1 MLRLDWNLVL
11 TMINIVILY
20 ALMKKFLFKPVEKI
34 IQKRRD
40 LINEKISE
48 ADVAKE
54 QALTLKTQ
62 YETALSNAGQEG
74 MEIVKK
80 ARVKALSEHERILE
94 EADEKAKKIVI
105 DVQNKAESDRNKILR
120 EAELQITQLAVAA
133 ASKIIHEQ
141 SNAETDQTVYNEFL
155 KKAGESSGDNPK

>member
-1 MLRLDWNLVL
+1 MLRLDWNLVF
-11 TMINIVILY
+11 TIINIVILY

-40 LINEKISE
+40 LINEQIAE
-48 ADVAKE
+48 AETAKE
-54 QALTLKTQ
+54 QALNLKTQ
-62 YETALSNAGQEG
+62 YETALGNADQEG
-74 MEIVKK
+74 VEIVKK
-80 ARVKALSEHERILE
+80 ARIKALSEHERILE
-94 EADEKAKKIVI
+94 EAEEKAKKIVV
-105 DVQNKAESDRNKILR
+105 DVQNKAESDRIKILR